1 MTPPF
6 YAYLIVM
13 IRECE
18 EHGYYRD
25 ENCPECGER
34 GKFIMSD
41 EEMTNL
47 GKTTAGLLRHF
58 ADKYGLDVDRRG
70 WVDLEHY
77 VKALRNR
84 QKRFHWLR
92 RYHMDAL
99 IATDK
104 KGRYQMEGNHIRA
117 TYGHSIEVDLDLPT
131 EDIPDVLYIPTTDKE
146 AELLLEG
153 GIKPSDR
160 TYVHLSEEYDS
171 AVGAGVVRTENPV
184 ILKVDTKEAIEAGET
199 IMKAGKG
206 VYITK
211 RVEPEYLSLNDKQ
224 PTEEELEEYEKE
236 RMIRESK

>member
-1 MTPPF
+1 M
-6 YAYLIVM
+6 IVM

-25 ENCPECGER
+25 EECPTCGER

-41 EEMTNL
+41 EEMVNL

-58 ADKYGLDVDRRG
+58 SDKYGLEMDERG
-70 WVDLEHY
+70 WVDKEHY

-92 RYHMDAL
+92 GYHLEAL

-104 KGRYQMEGNHIRA
+104 KGRYQMEGNHVRA
-117 TYGHSIEVDLDLPT
+117 TYGHSLDVDLDLPT
-131 EDIPDVLYIPTTDKE
+131 DDIPEKLYIPTTEKE

-160 TYVHLSEEYDS
+160 TYIHLSEDYDS

-184 ILKVDTKEAIEAGET
+184 ILKVDSKKAVEEGET
-199 IMKAGKG
+199 IMRAGKG

-211 RVEPEYLSLNDKQ
+211 RVEPEYLSINDKQ
-224 PTEEELEEYEKE
+224 PTEEELEGYEKE
-236 RMIRESK
+236 KLIRESK

>member
-1 MTPPF
+1 
-6 YAYLIVM
+6 M

-18 EHGYYRD
+18 EDGYYRD
-25 ENCPECGER
+25 ENCPVCGER

-58 ADKYGLDVDRRG
+58 AEKYGLEVDQRG

-99 IATDK
+99 VATDT

-131 EDIPDVLYIPTTDKE
+131 EDIPDELYIPTTEKE

-184 ILKVDTKEAIEAGET
+184 ILKVDAKKAVDSGEI
-199 IMKAGKG
+199 IMKAGDG

-211 RVEPEYLSLNDKQ
+211 RVDPKYLERNERQ
-224 PTEEELEEYEKE
+224 PTEEEIEGYEKE
-236 RMIRESK
+236 REIRESRT